1 MSRKSAT
8 QVELERRVRDLEKEL
23 ELFKR
28 KYKRTL
34 KQLSKYADQ
43 DLSIVATLEAEN
55 DSRFSDLST
64 QIATPPEEPE
74 EDSYFIVDL
83 PDGSTKRIK
92 RRAPKE

>member
-8 QVELERRVRDLEKEL
+8 QVELERRVRELEKEL

-55 DSRFSDLST
+55 DSRFSDIST
-64 QIATPPEEPE
+64 QNEPSTKKPEEE
-74 EDSYFIVDL
+74 YFTVDL

-92 RRAPKE
+92 LRPVQD

>member
-8 QVELERRVRDLEKEL
+8 QVELERRVRELEKEL

-55 DSRFSDLST
+55 DSRFSDISL
-64 QIATPPEEPE
+64 QNEPPAKKPEEE
-74 EDSYFIVDL
+74 YFTVDL

-92 RRAPKE
+92 RRPVQD